1 MTFNF
6 QKYFSL
12 RFLGLFT
19 FIFPLFFA
27 PQKIH
32 SSEYILTCANEDG
45 FLSVFQIFV
54 PLASTNKSSFQS
66 LTHLSSNDPE
76 SSEKYSVTHLS
87 SYDPESS
94 QKYSVNLP
102 LQVISKDKNLISTV
116 DVLKDDGMIILDVF
130 NLDKKIISSNTI
142 YLDGTNPDLQ
152 KYTCQ

>member
-6 QKYFSL
+6 QKYLSL

-45 FLSVFQIFV
+45 FLSVFQIK
-54 PLASTNKSSFQS
+54 NKSSFQS
-66 LTHLSSNDPE
+66 
-76 SSEKYSVTHLS
+76 VTHIS
-87 SYDPESS
+87 SYDPERGE
-94 QKYSVNLP
+94 KYYVNLP

-116 DVLKDDGMIILDVF
+116 DVSLTEDDGMIILDVF

-142 YLDGTNPDLQ
+142 YLDGNNPDLQ
-152 KYTCQ
+152 QYTCQ

>member
-1 MTFNF
+1 MTLNF
-6 QKYFSL
+6 QKYLSL

-45 FLSVFQIFV
+45 FLSVFKIE
-54 PLASTNKSSFQS
+54 NKSSFQS
-66 LTHLSSNDPE
+66 
-76 SSEKYSVTHLS
+76 VTLIS
-87 SYDPESS
+87 SYNPQSGEKFSI
-94 QKYSVNLP
+94 NLP
-102 LQVISKDKNLISTV
+102 LQVISKNNNLISTV
-116 DVLKDDGMIILDVF
+116 DASLIEDDGMIILDVF

>member
-6 QKYFSL
+6 KKYPHL
-12 RFLGLFT
+12 RVLCLIT
-19 FIFPLFFA
+19 FIFPLIFA
-27 PQKIH
+27 PQKIY
-32 SSEYILTCANEDG
+32 SSEYILTCSNEDG
-45 FLSVFQIFV
+45 FLSVFQIK
-54 PLASTNKSSFQS
+54 NKSSFQ
-66 LTHLSSNDPE
+66 
-76 SSEKYSVTHLS
+76 SVTHLS

-94 QKYSVNLP
+94 EKYSVNLP
-102 LQVISKDKNLISTV
+102 LQVISKDRNLISTV

>member
-6 QKYFSL
+6 KKYPPF
-12 RFLGLFT
+12 RFLGLIT
-19 FIFPLFFA
+19 FIFPLIFA
-27 PQKIH
+27 PQKIY
-32 SSEYILTCANEDG
+32 SSEYILTCSNEDG
-45 FLSVFQIFV
+45 FLSVFQI
-54 PLASTNKSSFQS
+54 TNKSSFQ
-66 LTHLSSNDPE
+66 
-76 SSEKYSVTHLS
+76 SVTHLS

-94 QKYSVNLP
+94 EKYSVNLP

-152 KYTCQ
+152 KYNCQ

>member
-1 MTFNF
+1 MTLNF
-6 QKYFSL
+6 QKYLSL

-45 FLSVFQIFV
+45 FLSVFQIK
-54 PLASTNKSSFQS
+54 NKSSLQ
-66 LTHLSSNDPE
+66 
-76 SSEKYSVTHLS
+76 SVTHIS

-94 QKYSVNLP
+94 AKYSLNLP
-102 LQVISKDKNLISTV
+102 LKVISKENNLISTV
-116 DVLKDDGMIILDVF
+116 DVSLIEDNGQIILDVF
-130 NLDKKIISSNTI
+130 DLDKKIISSNTI

-152 KYTCQ
+152 KYICQ

>member
-1 MTFNF
+1 MTLNF
-6 QKYFSL
+6 QKYLSL

-45 FLSVFQIFV
+45 FLSVFKIE
-54 PLASTNKSSFQS
+54 NKSSFQS
-66 LTHLSSNDPE
+66 
-76 SSEKYSVTHLS
+76 VTLIS
-87 SYDPESS
+87 SYNPQSGEKFSI
-94 QKYSVNLP
+94 NLP
-102 LQVISKDKNLISTV
+102 LQVISKNNNLISTV
-116 DVLKDDGMIILDVF
+116 DTSLIEDDGMIILDVF

>member
-6 QKYFSL
+6 QKYLSL

-45 FLSVFQIFV
+45 FLSVFKIE
-54 PLASTNKSSFQS
+54 NKSSFQS
-66 LTHLSSNDPE
+66 
-76 SSEKYSVTHLS
+76 VTLIS
-87 SYDPESS
+87 SYDPESGVE
-94 QKYSVNLP
+94 YSVNLP
-102 LQVISKDKNLISTV
+102 LQVISKDNNLISTV
-116 DVLKDDGMIILDVF
+116 DVSLTDDEMIILDVF

-142 YLDGTNPDLQ
+142 YLDGTSPDLQ

>member
-1 MTFNF
+1 MTLNF

-12 RFLGLFT
+12 RFLGFLT

-45 FLSVFQIFV
+45 FLSVFKIE
-54 PLASTNKSSFQS
+54 NKSSFQS
-66 LTHLSSNDPE
+66 
-76 SSEKYSVTHLS
+76 VTLIS
-87 SYDPESS
+87 SYNPQSGEKFSI
-94 QKYSVNLP
+94 NLP
-102 LQVISKDKNLISTV
+102 LQVISKNNNLISTV
-116 DVLKDDGMIILDVF
+116 DVSLIEDDGMIILDVF